1 MAKLEKTAKL
11 NRRKFIISVAC
22 IIFLLAIGILLNKP
36 VFLKSV
42 IAKYK
47 STDNFI
53 TLAEDSRIRYE
64 KNAKEDAI
72 ALREILNASQ
82 RKVEVALNAH
92 FEKPIEIY
100 VCASQDTFNEYVFLS
115 KNVRGAVYWG
125 KLFLSP
131 GAFGRGEESLA
142 ELTTHEL
149 THYLF
154 YTHLGEKAHIKNIP
168 IWFREGI
175 AVFVA
180 DGGPAYTKY
189 KDVSALMS
197 SEEKEAYLSGNIDF
211 WFTSTNPA
219 DAVTKNGA
227 ANWLIYR
234 VGASF
239 VHYMHDSQPENFGK
253 LIQLLLSG
261 TEFPQA
267 LEVSYGK
274 NIEVLRKEFSQ
285 YLARKDALKER

>member
-1 MAKLEKTAKL
+1 MIKS
-11 NRRKFIISVAC
+11 NRWKFIIPIGSV
-22 IIFLLAIGILLNKP
+22 IFLLAIGIFLNKP
-36 VFLKSV
+36 LFLKAL

-53 TLAEDSRIRYE
+53 TLAEDPRIRYE
-64 KNAKEDAI
+64 KNAKGN
-72 ALREILNASQ
+72 ALSLKEILDASQ
-82 RKVEVALNAH
+82 RKVEVTLNSR
-92 FEKPIEIY
+92 FVKPIETY
-100 VCASQDTFNEYVFLS
+100 VCASQDSFNEYVFLS

-131 GAFGRGEESLA
+131 GAFDRGEESLV

-154 YTHLGEKAHIKNIP
+154 NTHLGEEAHIKNIP

-180 DGGPAYTKY
+180 DGGPDYTKE
-189 KDVSALMS
+189 KAVSELMS
-197 SEEKEAYLSGNIDF
+197 IAEKEAYLSGNVDF
-211 WFTSTNPA
+211 WFASKNPA
-219 DAVTKNGA
+219 DAVTKNGV

-234 VGASF
+234 IGASF
-239 VHYMHDSQPENFGK
+239 VHYMHDSQPEHFEK
-253 LIQLLLSG
+253 LTQLLLSG
-261 TEFPQA
+261 AEFSQA

-274 NIEVLRKEFSQ
+274 NIDVLRKEFSQ
-285 YLARKDALKER
+285 YLRRVNERTIPQ

>member
-1 MAKLEKTAKL
+1 MTKL
-11 NRRKFIISVAC
+11 NRWKFIIPIGCV
-22 IIFLLAIGILLNKP
+22 IVLLVLGVFLNKP
-36 VFLKSV
+36 LFLKAL

-64 KNAKEDAI
+64 KSAKGNALSLK
-72 ALREILNASQ
+72 EILSASQ
-82 RKVEVALNAH
+82 RKVEVTLNAH
-92 FEKPIEIY
+92 FAKPIETY
-100 VCASQDTFNEYVFLS
+100 VCASQDSFNDYVFLS

-131 GAFGRGEESLA
+131 GAFDRGEESLA

-154 YTHLGEKAHIKNIP
+154 NTHLGEKTHIENIP
-168 IWFREGI
+168 MWFREGI

-180 DGGPAYTKY
+180 DGGPDYTKE
-189 KDVSALMS
+189 KDVSELMS
-197 SEEKEAYLSGNIDF
+197 SAEKEAYLSGRVDF
-211 WFTSTNPA
+211 WFASKNPA
-219 DAVTKNGA
+219 DAVTRNGV

-234 VGASF
+234 IGASF
-239 VHYMHDSQPENFGK
+239 VHYMHDTQPEKFEK
-253 LIQLLLSG
+253 LMQLLLSG

-274 NIEVLRKEFSQ
+274 NIEILRKEFSQ
-285 YLARKDALKER
+285 YLRRVNERTIPQ